1 MSIHKHFAVFALIL
15 AGLGGGYFVSST
27 SSQFPFYAT
36 EIEKSAARR
45 DPAAIKRVYDFSNL
59 QGNALSTATKERL
72 ISGARILEVDN
83 EIGVELGHFVIRD
96 QDGNK
101 IFACQ
106 KYKRIELVFEGDGSA
121 VAGQLPSMEVE
132 GDCQI
137 SADINKIAALWIP
150 VQRILGESVGDGEF
164 DFREGRPIK
173 VRFANVSDAWP
184 KLWRLQAVR
193 LFSSED
199 RSDFVE
205 ISPPEL
211 RQVSSDPILV
221 RF

>member
-15 AGLGGGYFVSST
+15 TALAGGYIISST

-36 EIEKSAARR
+36 EVETSGARR

-59 QGNALSTATKERL
+59 QGNALSAATKERL

-96 QDGNK
+96 QEGNK

-164 DFREGRPIK
+164 DFREGRPVK
-173 VRFANVSDAWP
+173 VRFANVSDSWP
-184 KLWRLQAVR
+184 RLWRLQAVR

-199 RSDFVE
+199 RSEFVE

-211 RQVSSDPILV
+211 RQVSSEPILV

>member
-1 MSIHKHFAVFALIL
+1 MSIYRHFAVFALIL
-15 AGLGGGYFVSST
+15 TGLASGYFVSST
-27 SSQFPFYAT
+27 SSQFPFYAS
-36 EIEKSAARR
+36 EVESSAARR

-59 QGNALSTATKERL
+59 QGNALSAATKERL
-72 ISGARILEVDN
+72 IAGARILEVDN

-137 SADINKIAALWIP
+137 STDINKIAALWIP
-150 VQRILGESVGDGEF
+150 VKRILGESVGDGEF
-164 DFREGRPIK
+164 DFREGRPVK
-173 VRFANVSDAWP
+173 VRFSNVSDSWP

-199 RSDFVE
+199 RSEFVE

-211 RQVSSDPILV
+211 RQVSADPILV